1 MRLHPCAL
9 LIGLIVLTT
18 PARADV
24 EKLLRHC
31 EQQQQLC
38 AFFRPSVTV
47 PDGWVENKE
56 ATEYFKAVMLLP
68 DGVSFE
74 KSPVKVYAMAV
85 YNPGK
90 RPLTAFLPD
99 AVADWKRRAK
109 DAKIATLPELARG
122 AGKPAFVRRSFD
134 SAKLKEQ
141 GHELQAVTTDMDK
154 DGNEFIIT
162 ITLSANSREA
172 VKSAEAAYMSIL
184 EKY

>member
-9 LIGLIVLTT
+9 LMGLTVFAT
-18 PARADV
+18 PVHAEV
-24 EKLLRHC
+24 EKLLLHC
-31 EQQQQLC
+31 EQQQRLC

-68 DGVSFE
+68 KDLSFE
-74 KSPVKVYAMAV
+74 KSPVKIYAMAV
-85 YNPGK
+85 YNRDK
-90 RPLTAFLPD
+90 RPLAGFLPD
-99 AVADWKRRAK
+99 AIADWKSRAK

-122 AGKPAFVRRSFD
+122 TGKAAFVRRSFD

-141 GHELQAVTTDMDK
+141 GHELQAVTTDSDK

-184 EKY
+184 AKY